1 MRHAVWVLL
10 AVAGTLR
17 AAGSPADDGIHACRD
32 AAGNV
37 VYQDDPCVEPRPA
50 PAAPVKAAA
59 KKTPAPQKVGRAV
72 APVPRT
78 TPAPRERW
86 VPSPPLRSPV
96 PTDGSIVRTWEAF
109 VTAVKAGDRA
119 AARACLTSTA
129 ARDLVSDGGAFP
141 TRSVRDAVSGQAHV
155 VDEGEVGPYWS
166 LRLVRADV
174 RPKWVLFERT
184 ESGTWKIAA
193 L

>member
-1 MRHAVWVLL
+1 MRHALWVLL
-10 AVAGTLR
+10 AVAGALG

-50 PAAPVKAAA
+50 PPAPVKPAART
-59 KKTPAPQKVGRAV
+59 TPAPQKVSRAV
-72 APVPRT
+72 VPARPVP
-78 TPAPRERW
+78 PAPKERW
-86 VPSPPLRSPV
+86 VPSAPLRSPV
-96 PTDGSIVRTWEAF
+96 PADGSIVRTWEAF
-109 VTAVKAGDRA
+109 VAAVNSGDRA
-119 AARACLTSTA
+119 SALACLTSTA
-129 ARDLVSDGGAFP
+129 AKDLVSTGGAFP
-141 TRSVRDAVSGQAHV
+141 SRSVRDAVSGQARV

-184 ESGTWKIAA
+184 ESGAWKIAA

>member
-1 MRHAVWVLL
+1 MRHALWVLL
-10 AVAGTLR
+10 AVAGTLG

-50 PAAPVKAAA
+50 PPVPVKPAAKRTAAPQKVSRAVVPAPRA
-59 KKTPAPQKVGRAV
+59 TPAPQA
-72 APVPRT
+72 
-78 TPAPRERW
+78 RW
-86 VPSPPLRSPV
+86 VPSAPLRSPA

-109 VTAVKAGDRA
+109 VAAVNSGDRA
-119 AARACLTSTA
+119 AALACLTPA
-129 ARDLVSDGGAFP
+129 AAKDLSSGREQFP
-141 TRSVRDAVSGQAHV
+141 TRSVRDAVSGQARV

-166 LRLVRADV
+166 LRLVRADL
-174 RPKWVLFERT
+174 RPKWVFFERI
-184 ESGTWKIAA
+184 ESGAWKIAA